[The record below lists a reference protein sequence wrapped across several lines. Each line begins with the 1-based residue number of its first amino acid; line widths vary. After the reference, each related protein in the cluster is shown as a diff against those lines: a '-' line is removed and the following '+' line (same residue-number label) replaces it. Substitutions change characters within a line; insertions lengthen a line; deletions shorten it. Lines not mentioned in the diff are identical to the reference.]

1 MSLSLGRQNGVSGSG
16 GGSLTSQPNSDWG
29 FSQMTAVTECQ
40 INVTLTQRLPRRSAR
55 PAAAAASYSS
65 TCCNRQLLLVP
76 CQQAHMA
83 CS

>member
-1 MSLSLGRQNGVSGSG
+1 VSLSLGRQNGVSGSG

-29 FSQMTAVTECQ
+29 FSQMTAVAECQ
-40 INVTLTQRLPRRSAR
+40 INVGLTQRLPRRSAR
-55 PAAAAASYSS
+55 PAAAASYSS
-65 TCCNRQLLLVP
+65 TCCNWQLLLVP